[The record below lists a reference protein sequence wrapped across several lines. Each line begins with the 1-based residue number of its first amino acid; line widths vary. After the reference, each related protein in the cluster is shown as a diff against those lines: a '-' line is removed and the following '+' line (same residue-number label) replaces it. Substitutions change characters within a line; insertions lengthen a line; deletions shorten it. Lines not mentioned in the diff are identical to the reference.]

1 MVGVPTQGPQHLAG
15 AQHRSTSLGS
25 WDPYFFLEGV
35 WVGVVG
41 KRILGIIIMGIMGF
55 LWRIMGYLWIMMGI
69 MEYLWDIDLS

>member
-1 MVGVPTQGPQHLAG
+1 M
-15 AQHRSTSLGS
+15 
-25 WDPYFFLEGV
+25 
-35 WVGVVG
+35 GVVG